1 MDINRWSRTA
11 ISNATADP
19 DINWQEGQLANTIND
34 SARAVMAALAA
45 FRDDL
50 AGLTVTA
57 GTGNAYT
64 AAVFSNIDAYRTG
77 LAFWCKFDRAN
88 TGACT
93 LSVNGLTTVAFTKSD
108 GTDFATGDIKA
119 NSTAKIYYNPAV
131 PRFELGISS
140 KHQHDISEILNAPT
154 AASVAAQF
162 PPGTGAPFWGLTVPT
177 GWLLCDGSAVSRT
190 GYAPLYAALGTTF
203 GPGDGVSTFN
213 LPSTAGRTVVGVD
226 GVGITLPGFPYT
238 GASGGEANHLL
249 TINEMPSHRHSMFD
263 ASGAPNNGNYSTRNV
278 VVGIVSNAFGAVPT
292 DYAGGGLT
300 HNNIQPS
307 IAARWIIRT

>member
-34 SARAVMAALAA
+34 SARAVMAAIAA

-64 AAVFSNIDAYRTG
+64 ASVFANIDTYRTG

-108 GTDFATGDIKA
+108 GTDFVTGDIKA

-140 KHQHDISEILNAPT
+140 KHQHDIADITGGASLGAVQAQCPAGSIFSF
-154 AASVAAQF
+154 AAAI
-162 PPGTGAPFWGLTVPT
+162 PPSGFLI
-177 GWLLCDGSAVSRT
+177 CDGSSLLRT
-190 GYAPLYAALGTTF
+190 AYTALFANISTSWGAADSNHF
-203 GPGDGVSTFN
+203 YIPN
-213 LPSTAGRTVVGVD
+213 LIGRTIVGLD
-226 GVGITLPGFPYT
+226 LTSAILAAPFNTFAGT
-238 GASGGEANHLL
+238 GGEANHILS
-249 TINEMPSHRHSMFD
+249 TNEMPSHRHGIFD
-263 ASGAPNNGNYSTRNV
+263 QSGAPNNGNYSTRNV

-292 DYAGGGLT
+292 DFAGGGVA
-300 HNNIQPS
+300 HNNMQPS
-307 IAARWIIRT
+307 AALNWIIRT